1 MCVYWLCTETSNFF
15 LAEQIALHLIWT
27 LLLPVKKKKKI
38 HSRWGHVQVGNEECL
53 GTKTCS
59 FILLRFS
66 KTGRVGLY
74 QLLEKTPTVGKSL
87 LG

>member
-1 MCVYWLCTETSNFF
+1 M
-15 LAEQIALHLIWT
+15 
-27 LLLPVKKKKKI
+27 

-66 KTGRVGLY
+66 KTGRFGLY